1 MSFILILII
10 CDNISSQVAHK
21 RRQGFGQWMNSYF
34 SLTHKQCHLKSYHS
48 DIKYHMTL
56 ISYLVSSILRIRT
69 LDYTI
74 HWLYDALPVNQT
86 YYDYTFCY
94 DMFRPIFF
102 HIIEALNVWKMQRNL
117 VERYAQICSIQFVC
131 SYVCIFIYVYILA
144 FNIEISSFLENFD
157 NTMFEAKMS

>member
-102 HIIEALNVWKMQRNL
+102 HIIEALNVHKWWQPHDFKGPCNWYCGKCRGTLWNVMRKSVQYNL
-117 VERYAQICSIQFVC
+117 FVHT
-131 SYVCIFIYVYILA
+131 YV
-144 FNIEISSFLENFD
+144 SSFMYTYWHL
-157 NTMFEAKMS
+157 TLK